1 MVGMPPLRK
10 SVACMGKQNQVV
22 KVVALHPF
30 GSVMSGGLT
39 AVRVRAS
46 SCGVSE
52 RLEIPQELEPR
63 RKRYRCNV

>member
-1 MVGMPPLRK
+1 MPPLGK
-10 SVACMGKQNQVV
+10 SVTCLGKQNQVV
-22 KVVALHPF
+22 KVAALHPF
-30 GSVMSGGLT
+30 VSVMPGGLT

-52 RLEIPQELEPR
+52 RLEIPQEFEPR